1 MNEPELFLVTLELA
15 DGSHEVDMELP
26 SEMPI
31 GELAP
36 RVLEVLKGRYE
47 GELDGWEKCCF
58 EHNSKV
64 FAESDTLLS
73 RGAFDGSRL
82 LVYEDY
88 DEQ

>member
-26 SEMPI
+26 SEMTI

-36 RVLEVLKGRYE
+36 RVLDVLKGRYE
-47 GELDGWEKCCF
+47 GELDVWKMCCF

-64 FAESDTLLS
+64 LEENDTLLS
-73 RGAFDGSRL
+73 RGVFDGSRL
-82 LVYEDY
+82 LVYED
-88 DEQ
+88 DTQ